1 MLIEILRIT
10 QGDILIEL
18 NYTCGKKIMSSVVYD
33 VIKNMDFKDVG
44 RNIKIN
50 LTYIDAERELMYVEQ
65 LGGEKTSVR
74 LCDLEESFELN
85 IVDVIKTYNTEIEEV
100 IEEPKY
106 KMLSNKLGEM
116 FENISR
122 EEHIKL
128 IEAKRTLLKK
138 EKMKNF
144 H

>member
-1 MLIEILRIT
+1 
-10 QGDILIEL
+10 
-18 NYTCGKKIMSSVVYD
+18 MSSVVYD

-65 LGGEKTSVR
+65 LGGEKHQVR

-85 IVDVIKTYNTEIEEV
+85 IVDVIKTYTLNEEV

-116 FENISR
+116 FENIW
-122 EEHIKL
+122 
-128 IEAKRTLLKK
+128 
-138 EKMKNF
+138 
-144 H
+144 